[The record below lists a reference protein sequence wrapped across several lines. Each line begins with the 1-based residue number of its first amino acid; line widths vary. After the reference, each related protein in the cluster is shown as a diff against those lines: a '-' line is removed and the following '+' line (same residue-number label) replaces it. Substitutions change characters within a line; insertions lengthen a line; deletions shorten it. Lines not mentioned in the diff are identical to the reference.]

1 MPETLD
7 STEIPP
13 SSDGTRRFL
22 FEDADIRGEIVHLD
36 SAYREIIAIHQYP
49 LAVSRLLGEFLAAA
63 VLLHQSQVRGDID
76 FAGAIRRRDTAADGR
91 MRPPLARARYCPGS
105 GPGYFR

>member
-49 LAVSRLLGEFLAAA
+49 LAVSRLLVAP
-63 VLLHQSQVRGDID
+63 
-76 FAGAIRRRDTAADGR
+76 T
-91 MRPPLARARYCPGS
+91 PLAERVMHAYL
-105 GPGYFR
+105 